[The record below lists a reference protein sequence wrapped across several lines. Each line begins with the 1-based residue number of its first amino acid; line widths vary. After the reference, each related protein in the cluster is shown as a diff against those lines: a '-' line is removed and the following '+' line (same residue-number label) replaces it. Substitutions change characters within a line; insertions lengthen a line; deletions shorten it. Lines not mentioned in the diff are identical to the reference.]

1 MPAFQPPKPS
11 RKGVDRIKSSL
22 LNPAL
27 TSHFDVFIGLPAALP
42 AYLRQNGL
50 DYNSVVQ
57 DQIQLSCTEASLPGS
72 SLATHEING
81 DFTGVTERHA
91 YRRIYD
97 DRIDLTF
104 YVDAKDYL
112 TLRLFETWI
121 KFIVNES
128 IAENADGPSGVASP
142 NYFYRMRY
150 PSEYYASQFSITKYE
165 RSYGN
170 DLVYNFVNA
179 YPISVSSIPVSYDSS
194 SLLKCTVSLT
204 YIRYYINSLVTPTA
218 TTKQNVNSPGN
229 PELTGFDL
237 ASQGVNLLGSSPQS
251 LEGGLE
257 GDEIINAVN
266 SNNRRVE
273 AGLPY
278 VGRNVGP
285 LAP

>member
-128 IAENADGPSGVASP
+128 IAENPDGPSGVTSP

-237 ASQGVNLLGSSPQS
+237 SSRGVDLLGSSQQS

-257 GDEIINAVN
+257 GEEIINAID